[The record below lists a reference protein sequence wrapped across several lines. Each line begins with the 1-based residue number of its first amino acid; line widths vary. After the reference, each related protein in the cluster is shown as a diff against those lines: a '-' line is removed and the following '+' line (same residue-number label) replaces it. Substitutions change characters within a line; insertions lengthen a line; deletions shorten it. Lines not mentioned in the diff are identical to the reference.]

1 MQRNTDGRYKLVTL
15 NFGAGKGNIWNRI
28 MNATMNLKCG
38 PKGWIMLLKQS
49 PFWVSTISLPLLRL
63 ANFVSWMHEFKSN
76 VHHICPYNSRLQ
88 IAWIRMNFEF
98 VLPLQG
104 EKLKKNHSL
113 FTLNWFDGK
122 HFAWQRIQC
131 GKVIL
136 KIFRELNSSVKTLF
150 WRENV
155 VFSVKFEIH
164 SVENREIHCHAKFFS
179 SNQLRVNSFSK
190 KLISLNFCEKMV
202 AVKFRNFHNVRSC
215 FTPTV

>member
-104 EKLKKNHSL
+104 EKLKKKSL
-113 FTLNWFDGK
+113 SLYSKLIWRKTLCLAENTVRKSNIKNFPWTQFFCKNVILTGK
-122 HFAWQRIQC
+122 CCFFRKIRDPQC
-131 GKVIL
+131 GKPRNSL
-136 KIFRELNSSVKTLF
+136 PCKIFFVKST
-150 WRENV
+150 
-155 VFSVKFEIH
+155 
-164 SVENREIHCHAKFFS
+164 
-179 SNQLRVNSFSK
+179 
-190 KLISLNFCEKMV
+190 
-202 AVKFRNFHNVRSC
+202 
-215 FTPTV
+215 